1 VEGCLGAGGEGVGE
15 MRGGGDRGINYPSSN
30 GLTLN
35 TQGNTADVILGK

>member
-1 VEGCLGAGGEGVGE
+1 VVVTG
-15 MRGGGDRGINYPSSN
+15 GINYRGSN